1 MTFSLRERQAP
12 IKERFAADPDAGKI
26 TIAVNSVT
34 EGNDPM
40 RVKLAAAADPSW
52 TWESSAHPLAG
63 GEGELPCSG
72 DIFLASLAACQEITL
87 RMVAAAMGI
96 ELKHADVRVEGDMDF
111 QGTMGTNPGTPVGF
125 QAIRILVDLDADA
138 PADRLERLVQRAE
151 KYCVIASTLRTPP
164 SLELLVRTGAA
175 KAETG
180 GEE

>member
-1 MTFSLRERQAP
+1 MTQSIRERQAP
-12 IKERFAADPDAGKI
+12 IKKQFAADPDSARI
-26 TIAVNSVT
+26 TIAVQSVT

-40 RVKLAAAADPSW
+40 RVTIAAAGDPSW
-52 TWESSAHPLAG
+52 RWESSAHLLAG

-96 ELKHADVRVEGDMDF
+96 ELQRADVRVEGDMDF
-111 QGTMGTNPGTPVGF
+111 QGTMGTDPETPVGF
-125 QAIRILVDLDADA
+125 TNIRILVDIDADA

-164 SLELLVRTGAA
+164 SVELTVRTGQAA
-175 KAETG
+175 KG
-180 GEE
+180 KRQQ

>member
-1 MTFSLRERQAP
+1 MSKSIRERQAP
-12 IKERFAADPDAGKI
+12 IKERFTTDPDSAKI
-26 TIAVNSVT
+26 TIAVNSIT

-40 RVKLAAAADPSW
+40 RVMLAADANPNW

-96 ELKHADVRVEGDMDF
+96 ELKKAEVRVEGDMDF
-111 QGTMGTNPGTPVGF
+111 QGTMGTDADTPVGF
-125 QAIRILVDLDADA
+125 TGLRILVDIEADA

-151 KYCVIASTLRTPP
+151 KYCVIASTLRNPP
-164 SLELLVRTGAA
+164 TVELRVTTGRN
-175 KAETG
+175 
-180 GEE
+180 

>member
-1 MTFSLRERQAP
+1 MSKSIRERQAP
-12 IKERFAADPDAGKI
+12 IKERFANDPDSAKI

-40 RVKLAAAADPSW
+40 RVMLAADANPNW
-52 TWESSAHPLAG
+52 KWESSAHPLAG

-96 ELKHADVRVEGDMDF
+96 ELKKAEVRVEGDLDF
-111 QGTMGTNPGTPVGF
+111 QGTMGTDGDTPIGF
-125 QAIRILVDLDADA
+125 TALRMLVDIEADA

-164 SLELLVRTGAA
+164 SVELRVTTGS
-175 KAETG
+175 
-180 GEE
+180 